1 MAPHCPAG
9 PLTLPH
15 SACRFRVAQRHHQ
28 EQSMGIQTTSARRA
42 DFMATLAAQDRR
54 WLYRRARAPGW
65 GTRSTRISSS
75 CAPPKDI
82 VAQPHMAPP
91 EGALPNGRSRTFPSS
106 STKPHSLSRMHTG
119 PGQRTVPVLKL
130 LAMRKRLSD
139 DQPLSRLV
147 DVTMAEVVTAC
158 ARSTAP
164 SHHPAAAWTIRPT
177 CWT

>member
-1 MAPHCPAG
+1 
-9 PLTLPH
+9 
-15 SACRFRVAQRHHQ
+15 
-28 EQSMGIQTTSARRA
+28 
-42 DFMATLAAQDRR
+42 
-54 WLYRRARAPGW
+54 
-65 GTRSTRISSS
+65 
-75 CAPPKDI
+75 
-82 VAQPHMAPP
+82 
-91 EGALPNGRSRTFPSS
+91 
-106 STKPHSLSRMHTG
+106 
-119 PGQRTVPVLKL
+119 VLKL